1 MPHGMAK
8 TKEQKTTIL
17 KKHGI
22 LRGTDAKDKKIT
34 KTKID
39 SLDLQSYFSK
49 NIDIAILKSDRV

>member
-8 TKEQKTTIL
+8 TKEQKTIIL
-17 KKHGI
+17 KKQGI

-39 SLDLQSYFSK
+39 SLDL
-49 NIDIAILKSDRV
+49 

>member
-8 TKEQKTTIL
+8 TKEQKTIIL
-17 KKHGI
+17 KKQGI